1 MALRVEDKDR
11 GWKALVKR
19 AKSMGR
25 PPAVKVGIIGG
36 GEVADVATIHEFGIG
51 AHPERSFIRAWAD
64 QDADEH
70 RQAEKLLAES
80 VVKGENT
87 TPQALDKLG
96 LLLAASSQKFI
107 ADGRVVPATEKPG
120 GGNTTLVDTGQL
132 KSSITHEV
140 ES

>member
-1 MALRVEDKDR
+1 MALRITDRDR

-19 AKSMGR
+19 AKTLAR
-25 PPAVKVGIIGG
+25 PPGVKVGIIGG

-51 AHPERSFIRAWAD
+51 DHPERSFIRAWAD

-70 RQAEKLLAES
+70 RRSEKLLAES

-87 TPQALDKLG
+87 TDEALEKLG
-96 LLLAASSQKFI
+96 LVLAASSQKFI
-107 ADGRVVPATEKPG
+107 SDGRVQPPTVKASG
-120 GGNTTLVDTGQL
+120 DGNTTLVDTGQL

-140 ES
+140 E